1 MHAQTAL
8 FNSQG
13 LFNVHTAYYASPAP
27 RGTIILVNGSLA
39 TTASFAQTLRFLQ
52 PQFNVVLFDPPY
64 AGKSKAHNQHHRPM
78 TKEQET
84 RVLLD
89 LIDHFEADHVL
100 SFSWGGASAM
110 LALSQ
115 NPPSIRRAVIMGF
128 SPVINSAMH
137 DYLQSG
143 LERLSQCDRRGVAEL
158 INSTIGKHLPSLF
171 KRFNFRHIC
180 SLDDHEYLQMA
191 FHVRQ
196 VLSQDSHCYL
206 QDAECIDV
214 PVLFVNGE
222 LDEYTS
228 ADDARQ
234 FARLIDQCEFARI
247 NQAGH
252 FLDAESKQAWSQT
265 RDAVMNFLLPAE
277 RRGINYRHQH
287 LTQLLLGGEADM
299 RMELQCVS

>member
-8 FNSQG
+8 INSQG

-52 PQFNVVLFDPPY
+52 PQFNVVLFDEPY
-64 AGKSKAHNQHHRPM
+64 AGLSKAHNRHERPL
-78 TKEQET
+78 TKEQEA
-84 RVLLD
+84 RLLLD
-89 LIDHFEADHVL
+89 LIEHFQADHLL

-110 LALSQ
+110 LALAQ

-128 SPVINSAMH
+128 SPVINPAMRH
-137 DYLQSG
+137 YLEIG
-143 LERLSQCDRRGVAEL
+143 VDRLTQCDRRGVADL
-158 INSTIGKHLPSLF
+158 VNSHIGKHLPSLY

-180 SLDDHEYLQMA
+180 SLDEHEYLQMA

-196 VLSQDSHCYL
+196 VLRQDSHCYL

-214 PVLFVNGE
+214 PLLFVNGE

-228 ADDARQ
+228 ADDARLFSQ
-234 FARLIDQCEFARI
+234 LIDRCEFARI
-247 NQAGH
+247 ANAGH
-252 FLDAESKQAWSQT
+252 FLDTESKQAWAAT
-265 RDAVMNFLLPAE
+265 RDAVMDFLVPVQRLSTANHYPQW
-277 RRGINYRHQH
+277 RQR
-287 LTQLLLGGEADM
+287 LLGDTE
-299 RMELQCVS
+299 ELVPQIVLR

>member
-27 RGTIILVNGSLA
+27 RGTIVLVNGSLA

-52 PQFNVVLFDPPY
+52 PQFNVVLFDPAY
-64 AGKSKAHNQHHRPM
+64 AGQSKAHNRHDRPM
-78 TKEQET
+78 SKEQET
-84 RVLLD
+84 QLLLD
-89 LIDHFEADHVL
+89 LIDHFQADHLL

-110 LALSQ
+110 LALAQ
-115 NPPSIRRAVIMGF
+115 NPPTIRRAVIMGF
-128 SPVINSAMH
+128 SPVINPAMH
-137 DYLQSG
+137 DYLQEG

-158 INSTIGKHLPSLF
+158 INGTIGKHLPSLF

-247 NQAGH
+247 SQAGH
-252 FLDAESKQAWSQT
+252 FLDAENKHAWSET

-277 RRGINYRHQH
+277 RRGINYRQQH

-299 RMELQCVS
+299 RMKLQYVS

>member
-1 MHAQTAL
+1 MHAQNSL

-13 LFNVHTAYYASPAP
+13 LFTVHTAYYASPAP

-39 TTASFAQTLRFLQ
+39 TTASFAQTLRYLQ
-52 PQFNVVLFDPPY
+52 ADFNVVMFDEPY
-64 AGKSKAHNQHHRPM
+64 AGLSKAHNRHERPM
-78 TKEQET
+78 SKEQET
-84 RVLLD
+84 RLLLD
-89 LIDHFEADHVL
+89 LIDHFNADHLL

-110 LALSQ
+110 LALAQ
-115 NPPSIRRAVIMGF
+115 NPHSIRRAVIMGF
-128 SPVINSAMH
+128 SPVINPAMRE
-137 DYLQSG
+137 YLQTA

-158 INSTIGKHLPSLF
+158 INGTIGKHLPSLF

-191 FHVRQ
+191 SHVRQ

-222 LDEYTS
+222 WDEYTS

-234 FARLIDQCEFARI
+234 FSQLIDQCEFARI
-247 NQAGH
+247 AQAGH
-252 FLDAESKQAWSQT
+252 FLDAENKYAWSQT
-265 RDAVMNFLLPAE
+265 RDAVMDFLLPAE
-277 RRGINYRHQH
+277 RPVVNYRQQQF
-287 LTQLLLGGEADM
+287 TQLLLGGEPEM
-299 RMELQCVS
+299 RMELQAVN